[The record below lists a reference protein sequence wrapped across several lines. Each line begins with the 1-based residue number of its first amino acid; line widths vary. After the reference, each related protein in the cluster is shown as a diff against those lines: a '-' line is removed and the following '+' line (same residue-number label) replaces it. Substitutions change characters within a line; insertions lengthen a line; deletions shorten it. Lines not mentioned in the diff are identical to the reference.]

1 MSTQFL
7 LSLAIRFAGL
17 ARVKRVTIEEKEQPE
32 TLALLKPGAMRKN
45 VVLSHYLVRVS
56 YNGHYVAFPRLRR
69 GFDSRHPHQI
79 PRSRP

>member
-32 TLALLKPGAMRKN
+32 TLALPKPGAMRKKRSFVSLPCAG
-45 VVLSHYLVRVS
+45 VV
-56 YNGHYVAFPRLRR
+56 
-69 GFDSRHPHQI
+69 
-79 PRSRP
+79 